1 VALSEAKH
9 PLLEKEPANDRK
21 IVSLSDRDVQ
31 DAVRLLS
38 VLAGLEAAAP
48 SPTARRQAGA
58 SRAQLVQNARTLI
71 SNRAKRSEIFGAAMF
86 GEPAWEMLLALY
98 VAEGGPRQTVSR
110 LAKLSGAP
118 KATAL
123 RWMEYLSHAKLIRRE
138 LHPTDKRVVF
148 VELTDHGRSR
158 VDAYLSE
165 TGASAE

>member
-1 VALSEAKH
+1 LSEAKH
-9 PLLEKEPANDRK
+9 PLSEKEPANDRK

-38 VLAGLEAAAP
+38 VLAGVDAAALP
-48 SPTARRQAGA
+48 PTARRQTDA
-58 SRAQLVQNARTLI
+58 SPAQLIQRARSLI
-71 SNRAKRSEIFGAAMF
+71 SNRAKRSQVFGAAMF

-148 VELTDHGRSR
+148 VELTDHGRSK

-165 TGASAE
+165 TAVPAE